1 MSPAMKKRILSKS
14 LTHTDI
20 CKRLTIPTKSLP
32 FLPRFCG
39 GNALELP
46 VRDDN
51 GCSWTFV
58 CCLRKT
64 GVYAKPVLRTKDWR
78 DYVPAKGLTIG
89 DKVTFY
95 HQEYSDDGIK
105 VFGTVL
111 PRSCYSI
118 EVERAV
124 KPSRTSGG
132 ADHAGLMMLK
142 PEPFNAL

>member
-14 LTHTDI
+14 LTHTGI
-20 CKRLTIPTKSLP
+20 CKTLTIPTKSLP

-39 GNALELP
+39 GNALELL

-51 GCSWTFV
+51 SCSWTFV

-64 GVYAKPVLRTKDWR
+64 GAYAKPVLRTKGWR
-78 DYVPAKGLTIG
+78 DFVLAKGLG

-95 HQEYSDDGIK
+95 HQEYSDDGTK

-118 EVERAV
+118 EVERAI
-124 KPSRTSGG
+124 KPFRT
-132 ADHAGLMMLK
+132 
-142 PEPFNAL
+142 